1 MTDAELIRH
10 AEKAIVLALKDDMR
24 GFDEVRAYIAG
35 INDDE
40 ARTRLF
46 KAPEALGDAIL
57 DFQARERS

>member
-40 ARTRLF
+40 AGRVCSGVRG
-46 KAPEALGDAIL
+46 P
-57 DFQARERS
+57 R